1 MGVHPNGPSVV
12 AETGESLATLVAANP
27 ALLLG
32 EAVNSRFSGQL
43 PFLFKV
49 LR

>member
-12 AETGESLATLVAANP
+12 AETGESLSALLAASP

-32 EAVNSRFSGQL
+32 EAINTSFSGQL